1 MKKFKKFVAIDIV
14 ASYPIEFQ
22 SSTRYE
28 RIEYKIK
35 IELIMRSIALRSNL
49 QKRYSGSRRGTG
61 SSLSRINFITHDNFA
76 YRSTL
81 HPSPRFVL
89 IRTIT
94 ISISAAQI
102 NFVMLPVH
110 STRRNTRISAFIV
123 FADWLVSYDNLIYRN
138 LSRLNNRLVQD
149 RNREFELQHGR
160 IQ

>member
-61 SSLSRINFITHDNFA
+61 SSLRINFIIHDNSA
-76 YRSTL
+76 YAIDQPST
-81 HPSPRFVL
+81 P
-89 IRTIT
+89 
-94 ISISAAQI
+94 
-102 NFVMLPVH
+102 LPA
-110 STRRNTRISAFIV
+110 SS
-123 FADWLVSYDNLIYRN
+123 SY
-138 LSRLNNRLVQD
+138 VQ
-149 RNREFELQHGR
+149 
-160 IQ
+160 